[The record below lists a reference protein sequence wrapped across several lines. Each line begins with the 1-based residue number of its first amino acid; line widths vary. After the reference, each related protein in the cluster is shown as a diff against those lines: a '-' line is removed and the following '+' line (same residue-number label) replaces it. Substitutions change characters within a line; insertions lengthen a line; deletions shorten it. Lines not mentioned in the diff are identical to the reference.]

1 VIEMSEKEEAKERI
15 IKQYLLILN
24 KIRQNIGLAD
34 WDILI
39 DCENLTDKETY
50 AESTIDI
57 YEKTIVI
64 KLSEK
69 VFEMKSDE
77 QFNVLLHELVHS
89 RIAIFKEE
97 KQKLTDYLEE
107 EFANDLT
114 KIHNIDKYVLITEL
128 IDESINYRNLYKGE

>member
-1 VIEMSEKEEAKERI
+1 MSEKEKIKERI
-15 IKQYLLILN
+15 IQQYLLILN

-97 KQKLTDYLEE
+97 KQKLTDCLEE